1 MSELETT
8 MKPNRLMIRF
18 NFLTASLLAVLT
30 VLVTTIPL
38 FIIGRNTLGEAV
50 IALLYLVPVAWS
62 ANRWGQLPG
71 ISAALTAAL
80 AFDFLFIPPFFNF
93 SVERLE
99 GWLVLF
105 IFLGVAIW
113 VVERIQTSL
122 TRAREATFMYEMS
135 AALCGQRTPEAV
147 AYTVAKQIQQLYQAM
162 LVNVIFNPEKNIP
175 SIVVSEP
182 NGGSAKGRPDRVLPI
197 VNSWGLVGE
206 IQIWRG
212 IYSELPPED
221 GRLLQNFALQTARAF
236 ERTSQFEA
244 ENRLKS
250 TPASS
255 PVSK

>member
-1 MSELETT
+1 MNS
-8 MKPNRLMIRF
+8 NRSSLRF
-18 NFLTASLLAVLT
+18 NYLTTSLLAVLT
-30 VLVTTIPL
+30 VAVTTIPL

-80 AFDFLFIPPFFNF
+80 AFDFLFIPPFFTF
-93 SVERLE
+93 AVERLE
-99 GWLVLF
+99 GWLVLI

-122 TRAREATFMYEMS
+122 TRAREAVFMYEMS

-162 LVNVIFNPEKNIP
+162 LVNVIYNPEKQAP
-175 SIVVSEP
+175 AVVVSEP
-182 NGGSAKGRPDRVLPI
+182 NGGTGKGHPDRDLPI

-244 ENRLKS
+244 ESRLQDTLTS
-250 TPASS
+250 SSAS
-255 PVSK
+255 K